1 MSSHTGKTDSILFD
15 NYDTGV
21 LPPLGPFSSNTL
33 ADQVPVFQVFC
44 FRGKTVDLLKVESF
58 EMSRL
63 NIRYVKVHSFHFIRY
78 DIRTLGLRPRTMSH
92 KEIMALIGLL
102 YDLSNCKKHKLK
114 W

>member
-1 MSSHTGKTDSILFD
+1 MQSNYGIIPQFSSEPTKFQGESIITGKTDSILFD

-63 NIRYVKVHSFHFIRY
+63 NIRYVIRVV
-78 DIRTLGLRPRTMSH
+78 S
-92 KEIMALIGLL
+92 
-102 YDLSNCKKHKLK
+102 SQ
-114 W
+114 

>member
-1 MSSHTGKTDSILFD
+1 MQPNFGIITQFSSEPTKFQGESVILSSHTGNTDSILFD

-63 NIRYVKVHSFHFIRY
+63 NIRYVIRVV
-78 DIRTLGLRPRTMSH
+78 S
-92 KEIMALIGLL
+92 
-102 YDLSNCKKHKLK
+102 SQ
-114 W
+114 